1 MTTQSNSL
9 RLADRLARSPYAFP
23 GGYPMFAITND
34 GGAIC
39 ARCAHTEREAI
50 GTTTG
55 DDGWN
60 VVALDINYESRL
72 NCDNCGARIAAA
84 YGDD

>member
-23 GGYPMFAITND
+23 GGYPMFAITSDN
-34 GGAIC
+34 GCIC

-55 DDGWN
+55 SDGWN
-60 VVALDINYESRL
+60 VVALDINYESQRS
-72 NCDNCGARIAAA
+72 CDNCGKDIESA
-84 YGDD
+84 YG